1 MWNVS
6 RSNSSI
12 SLCGKS
18 TDITW
23 NDKAFFVLIY
33 SFMIYQSSKFPFSR
47 VSLIKSV
54 LCESDEI
61 RLSPSHQR
69 KRETMR
75 FSPVNNEKNRV
86 RHPVKTQPVHEI
98 DIAVF
103 QIKFNITNFRN
114 NIRCIFVC
122 SSLKVCN
129 FFDSWYIIKI
139 GSLRVHVSTL
149 YDQSKNLNMFH

>member
-1 MWNVS
+1 M
-6 RSNSSI
+6 
-12 SLCGKS
+12 
-18 TDITW
+18 
-23 NDKAFFVLIY
+23 
-33 SFMIYQSSKFPFSR
+33 P
-47 VSLIKSV
+47 
-54 LCESDEI
+54 
-61 RLSPSHQR
+61 
-69 KRETMR
+69 

-86 RHPVKTQPVHEI
+86 RHHVKTQPLHEI

-122 SSLKVCN
+122 SSLKVCH

-149 YDQSKNLNMFH
+149 YDQSKNLNMCH